1 MENQKVINRKD
12 FFKKTCLAS
21 ACFCGFVP
29 MASSSANREQMPAN
43 NESDNSNT
51 ELMQDWIA
59 NLLLSIEENST
70 RKVRREIIKTCAQS
84 HYNSLNMDKLLAPY
98 VGNIEE
104 FIRFL
109 SNEWGWEI
117 DFDSVS
123 GILTANE
130 NKSYCVCPL
139 INHNNENKFPALC
152 YCSEGFAEEMF
163 SRVLGY
169 PVTARVVSSIQ
180 KGDDQ
185 CIYEVGIK
193 EKRNTK
199 NKK

>member
-21 ACFCGFVP
+21 ACLCGFVP
-29 MASSSANREQMPAN
+29 MASSSANREQMSAN

-70 RKVRREIIKTCAQS
+70 RKVRREIIKTGAHT